1 MRLLFGDCVLDPER
15 RELSRGGAPVHLE
28 PQVFDLLLHL
38 IRNRDHVVSKD
49 ELLAAVW
56 QGRIV
61 SESTLSNRV
70 NAART
75 AIGDSGERQR
85 LVRTVARR
93 GLRFVAEVRQEEP
106 VPARPAASA
115 GLPTIAVL
123 PFSDPGGNPAEAYFA
138 DGITED
144 IITDL
149 CRWGQLA
156 VRSRS
161 ASFRYRGTAPD
172 LGRMARE
179 LDVRYVVEGSVR
191 RQGKRIR
198 ISAQLTD
205 TETGSHVWA
214 GRFDRDA
221 DEIFAVQDELVQ
233 CIVSTLVGRVRAVD
247 AECARRKPPA
257 SLAAYECVLHG
268 NALSWGDL
276 AGAAEA
282 TRLFAQAI
290 ELDPNYGFAHA
301 LLAVMRYRQW
311 GDDLG
316 GADAALD
323 ERGAWRRAR
332 WSCRATRA
340 PASPS

>member
-1 MRLLFGDCVLDPER
+1 MRLLFGDCVLDPGR
-15 RELSRGGAPVHLE
+15 RELCRGGAPVHLE

-70 NAART
+70 NAARA
-75 AIGDSGERQR
+75 AIGDSGERQ
-85 LVRTVARR
+85 LLLRTVARR

-106 VPARPAASA
+106 APARSAAPLRRA
-115 GLPTIAVL
+115 ADGLPTIAVL
-123 PFSDPGGNPAEAYFA
+123 PFSDPGGDPAEAYFA

-156 VRSRS
+156 VRSRA
-161 ASFRYRGTAPD
+161 ASFRYRGSPPD

-191 RQGKRIR
+191 RQGGRIR

-214 GRFDRDA
+214 DRFDRDA
-221 DEIFAVQDELVQ
+221 DEIFKVQDEVVQ
-233 CIVSTLVGRVRAVD
+233 RIVSTLVGR
-247 AECARRKPPA
+247 
-257 SLAAYECVLHG
+257 
-268 NALSWGDL
+268 
-276 AGAAEA
+276 
-282 TRLFAQAI
+282 
-290 ELDPNYGFAHA
+290 
-301 LLAVMRYRQW
+301 
-311 GDDLG
+311 
-316 GADAALD
+316 
-323 ERGAWRRAR
+323 
-332 WSCRATRA
+332 
-340 PASPS
+340 